1 MRDDLLFTDLSAGLL
16 PVLPEG
22 RYVAP
27 ERRGSVIIPYFC
39 SMDSTLL
46 IVAITFAVLLAGILA
61 WVLIRQ
67 RLQQKA
73 AEKKAASDRS
83 ASAHS
88 ASGHSAADRSAA
100 NHPVDPGAVPSRQLQ
115 LQAYE
120 RLILLTDRIAL
131 PNLIQR
137 THQPELS
144 AREMQSLLTLSIR
157 QEFEHNITQQ
167 IYVSA
172 EAWDAV
178 RNYKDQNTL
187 IINQVGSFLPEGAT
201 AADLNRQLLDLLMQN
216 PKASLQNIVSE
227 ALSFEAKKLF

>member
-1 MRDDLLFTDLSAGLL
+1 
-16 PVLPEG
+16 
-22 RYVAP
+22 
-27 ERRGSVIIPYFC
+27 
-39 SMDSTLL
+39 MDSTLL
-46 IVAITFAVLLAGILA
+46 IAAIVFAVLLAAILA
-61 WVLIRQ
+61 WLLIRQ
-67 RLQQKA
+67 RRQMKEL
-73 AEKKAASDRS
+73 EKKAAGKNHA
-83 ASAHS
+83 ASQ
-88 ASGHSAADRSAA
+88 AADTTSI
-100 NHPVDPGAVPSRQLQ
+100 PSRQLQ

-131 PNLIQR
+131 PNLIHR
-137 THQPELS
+137 AHQPELS

-167 IYVSA
+167 LYVSA

-178 RNYKDQNTL
+178 RNYKDQNML

-227 ALSFEAKKLF
+227 ALSYEAKKLL